1 MYEIN
6 VPKLRGKMT
15 EKNYTISSLANTLG
29 IDRNT
34 LAKYLS
40 IPSKIPYDVMVKIA
54 ECVCDS
60 RQEATDIFFC
70 KPTYVKRK
78 DKRTNRIGGERHDEP

>member
-40 IPSKIPYDVMVKIA
+40 IPSKMPYDVMVKIA
-54 ECVCDS
+54 ECVCDGK
-60 RQEATDIFFC
+60 QEAMDIFFANQL
-70 KPTYVKRK
+70 TQNVRANEQ
-78 DKRTNRIGGERHDEP
+78 TA

>member
-6 VPKLRGKMT
+6 VPKLGENDR
-15 EKNYTISSLANTLG
+15 KNYTISSLANTLG

-60 RQEATDIFFC
+60 KQEATDIFLQ
-70 KPTYVKRK
+70 TNLRK
-78 DKRTNRIGGERHDEP
+78 T